1 MTERI
6 GLRPLSPDDAPE
18 MAKVLADP
26 ALYQYTGGTPP
37 TVEGLTGQYT
47 VQSRGH
53 STDRTETW
61 INHLVVF
68 ETSGKALGY
77 VQATIPVDGGPTQI
91 AWLIGTPWQGRG
103 LAKEAAGLL
112 KGELR
117 DRGVRR
123 LVADVHPEHTA
134 SQRVAQAIGLAPTDE
149 VVDGEVRWAGSV
161 DDGGGPVTG

>member
-6 GLRPLSPDDAPE
+6 RLRPLSPDDAPE
-18 MAKVLADP
+18 MTRVLADP
-26 ALYQYTGGTPP
+26 ALYQYTGGKPP

-77 VQATIPVDGGPTQI
+77 VQATIPVSGQGP
-91 AWLIGTPWQGRG
+91 WPLIVDTVSVRLCRFRKRSGACGFVGVR
-103 LAKEAAGLL
+103 ADVA
-112 KGELR
+112 
-117 DRGVRR
+117 DRGV
-123 LVADVHPEHTA
+123 APA
-134 SQRVAQAIGLAPTDE
+134 S
-149 VVDGEVRWAGSV
+149 
-161 DDGGGPVTG
+161 

>member
-77 VQATIPVDGGPTQI
+77 VQATIPVSGQPAEI
-91 AWLIGTPWQGRG
+91 AWVIGAPWQRNGY
-103 LAKEAAGLL
+103 ASAA
-112 KGELR
+112 
-117 DRGVRR
+117 
-123 LVADVHPEHTA
+123 
-134 SQRVAQAIGLAPTDE
+134 
-149 VVDGEVRWAGSV
+149 
-161 DDGGGPVTG
+161 